1 MQTKKSIVRW
11 LLNGSEPNAYVI
23 PSIKP
28 IDRLVILV
36 SRLSYISLRILL
48 RIVIGKKKREKI
60 NSYHRLKYENTT
72 ISGSFYLYMYL
83 YRFVRFLKLG
93 NPKFVKLNVRK
104 YNYKAYCPVTTEDY
118 SHMTEREDHIL
129 EHFQPLSGDVVV
141 DVGAHLGRYALISS
155 QRIGKEG
162 RVIAIEAN
170 PQVIGGLKKNIELNK
185 AKNITVLNYAVY
197 SSQQNKK
204 IKLFLCEE
212 STNNIYSPHN
222 TVMLSRDKI
231 TYNRSKKERFVEVD
245 ADTQRFVE
253 VDADTLDNIISSH
266 GIDFEDVNWIKI
278 DVEGAE
284 LEVLK
289 GAHNI
294 LSKSKNLSLLIE
306 VHLLPEYKNLYE
318 DILLLLKP
326 HNFKLQFEK
335 LYQTGERHIILKK

>member
-1 MQTKKSIVRW
+1 MIQTKKSIVSW
-11 LLNGSEPNAYVI
+11 LLNGREPNAYVI

-36 SRLSYISLRILL
+36 SRLSYIFLRILL
-48 RIVIGKKKREKI
+48 RIVLGKKRREKI
-60 NSYHRLKYENTT
+60 ISYNRLKYENTT

-83 YRFVRFLKLG
+83 YRFVRFLKIG
-93 NPKFVKLNVRK
+93 NPKFVKLNVHK
-104 YNYKAYCPVTTEDY
+104 YNYKVYCPVTTEDY

-129 EHFQPLSGDVVV
+129 EHFQPLIGDVVI

-155 QRIGKEG
+155 QRIHNQG

-170 PQVIGGLKKNIELNK
+170 PQVIEGLKKNIELNK
-185 AKNITVLNYAVY
+185 AKNIIVLNYAVF

-204 IKLFLCEE
+204 IKLFLREE
-212 STNNIYSPHN
+212 STNNVYSPHN
-222 TVMLSRDKI
+222 TVMLSRDKL
-231 TYNRSKKERFVEVD
+231 THNRSKDKE
-245 ADTQRFVE
+245 RFVE

-266 GIDFEDVNWIKI
+266 GIDFDGVNWIKI

-294 LSKSKNLSLLIE
+294 LSKSRNLSLLIE
-306 VHLLPEYKNLYE
+306 VHLLGENKNLYE
-318 DILLLLKP
+318 DILVLLKP
-326 HNFKLQFEK
+326 YNFKLQFEK
-335 LYQTGERHIILKK
+335 LYETGERHIILKK